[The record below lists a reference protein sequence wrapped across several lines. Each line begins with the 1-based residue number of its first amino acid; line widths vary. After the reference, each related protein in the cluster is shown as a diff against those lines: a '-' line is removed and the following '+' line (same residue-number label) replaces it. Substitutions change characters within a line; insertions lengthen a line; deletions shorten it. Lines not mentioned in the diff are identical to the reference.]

1 QLQILKTTAN
11 EEVDRQ
17 LGKANEVY
25 QKVRQFNIL
34 DPLDC
39 ILVRSGTFSIFLR
52 KFLWTNRSS
61 PVQIKPHRL
70 LKNEEHIRYFY
81 DHKIDTS
88 LS

>member
-1 QLQILKTTAN
+1 MKYVIFLELSEDQECKIDARQLQILKTTAN

-39 ILVRSGTFSIFLR
+39 IL
-52 KFLWTNRSS
+52 
-61 PVQIKPHRL
+61 
-70 LKNEEHIRYFY
+70 
-81 DHKIDTS
+81 
-88 LS
+88 

>member
-1 QLQILKTTAN
+1 MKYVIFLELSEDQECKIDAQQLQILKTTAN

-39 ILVRSGTFSIFLR
+39 IL
-52 KFLWTNRSS
+52 
-61 PVQIKPHRL
+61 
-70 LKNEEHIRYFY
+70 
-81 DHKIDTS
+81 
-88 LS
+88 